1 MPIIVSNP
9 TAGDVH
15 VSRPLTNF
23 SQKWLQDQSAYV
35 GLAAMPNLPVTFQ
48 FDQYTE
54 FSRADFFRD
63 VAEERADGTES
74 SGSGFTL
81 SRSPY
86 AAKVWAHHKDVTDR
100 QRSNQDPE
108 INLERS
114 ATQYVTQVLMTRRER
129 EFSDAYM
136 GGSIW
141 GTDENVD
148 WNVGGDDPVT
158 GVRAALQTVHG
169 NTGLRPNKMCLSR
182 TAYDTLLDNDDILAR
197 IGLAAGATTS
207 LPALA
212 QRALLAQ
219 IFELDTIHVMD
230 SVFNSAVEGATES
243 TGFVAPDNC
252 LVYYAPNSVG
262 LDEPTAGLQM
272 SWTGFMG
279 ATPNGMRIKRFRQES
294 VEADRVEGQMAFTYE
309 VAAPELGYLFTSV
322 STA

>member
-23 SQKWLQDQSAYV
+23 SQKWIQDASAYV
-35 GLAAMPNLPVTFQ
+35 GLTAMPNLPVSFQ
-48 FDQYTE
+48 FDQYTT

-63 VAEERADGTES
+63 EAQLRADGTES
-74 SGSGFTL
+74 SGSGFAL
-81 SRSPY
+81 ARAPY
-86 AAKVWAHHKDVTDR
+86 AADVWAHHKDVTDR

-114 ATQYVTQVLMTRRER
+114 ATQYVSQILMTRRER

-136 GGSIW
+136 GTGIW
-141 GTDENVD
+141 GTDLNVD
-148 WNVGGDDPVT
+148 WSGTTDDPVFQ
-158 GVRAALQTVHG
+158 VRTALQTVHG
-169 NTGLRPNKMCLSR
+169 NTGKRPNKMVLSR
-182 TAYDTLLDNDDILAR
+182 TAYDTLLDNDSILAR
-197 IGLAAGATTS
+197 IGLSAGATTA

-219 IFELDTIHVMD
+219 IFELQAIFVMD
-230 SVFNSAVEGATES
+230 SVFNSAVPGAAEATS
-243 TGFVAPDNC
+243 FIAPDNC
-252 LVYYAPNSVG
+252 LVYYAPDSVG

-279 ATPNGMRIKRFRQES
+279 ATPNGMRIKRFRQEAL
-294 VEADRVEGQMAFTYE
+294 EADRIEGQMAFTYE
-309 VAAPELGYLFTSV
+309 VAAPELGYLFTTV
-322 STA
+322 SAP